1 MSLDVDKLWSGYG
14 SIAIL
19 QGVDLH
25 VGDGEIVAVL
35 GPNGVGKTTLMR
47 TLAGSLPAQRG
58 TVKFDGRDV
67 TTVPAHLRARA
78 GIGYVP
84 QGRGIFP
91 QLTVRENLLVG
102 LYATKQ
108 AFERIDETLSEFPAL
123 QRKLGDAGGSLSG
136 GQQQQLALAR
146 ALVIQPRLLLLDEP
160 SEGIQP
166 SILDEISETLLRFK
180 QARGLSVL
188 LVEQNLDFAAS
199 LADRAYMMDVG
210 RISRQLASG
219 ELSDD
224 TALQREFLGAA

>member
-1 MSLDVDKLWSGYG
+1 MSLVVDNLWSGYG

-19 QGVDLH
+19 QGVQLV
-25 VGDGEIVAVL
+25 VGEGEIVAVL

-47 TLAGSLPAQRG
+47 TLAGSLPVQRG
-58 TVKFDGRDV
+58 SVHFDGRDV
-67 TTVPAHLRARA
+67 TAVAAHLRARA

-102 LYATKQ
+102 LYATRQ
-108 AFERIDETLSEFPAL
+108 PLERLDETLHEFPAL

-166 SILDEISETLLRFK
+166 SVLDEISDILLRFK
-180 QARGLSVL
+180 RARNLSVL

-210 RISRQLASG
+210 RISRQLESA

>member
-1 MSLDVDKLWSGYG
+1 MSLVVDNLWSGYG

-19 QGVDLH
+19 QGVDLR
-25 VGDGEIVAVL
+25 VDEGEIVAVL

-47 TLAGSLPAQRG
+47 TLAGSLPVQRG
-58 TVKFDGRDV
+58 SLQFDQRDV
-67 TTVPAHLRARA
+67 TVVASHQRARA

-91 QLTVRENLLVG
+91 QLTVRENMLVG
-102 LYATKQ
+102 LYATRQ
-108 AFERIDETLSEFPAL
+108 PLALLDETLREFPAL

-166 SILDEISETLLRFK
+166 SVLDEISDILLRFK
-180 QARGLSVL
+180 RARNLSVL

-210 RISRQLASG
+210 RISRQLESG

>member
-1 MSLDVDKLWSGYG
+1 M
-14 SIAIL
+14 
-19 QGVDLH
+19 
-25 VGDGEIVAVL
+25 L

-47 TLAGSLPAQRG
+47 TLAGSLPVQRG
-58 TVKFDGRDV
+58 SLQFDQRDV
-67 TTVPAHLRARA
+67 TVVASHQRARA

-91 QLTVRENLLVG
+91 QLTVRENMLVG
-102 LYATKQ
+102 LYATRQ
-108 AFERIDETLSEFPAL
+108 PLALLDETLREFPAL

-166 SILDEISETLLRFK
+166 SVLDEISDILLRFK
-180 QARGLSVL
+180 RARNLSVL

-210 RISRQLASG
+210 RISRQLESG